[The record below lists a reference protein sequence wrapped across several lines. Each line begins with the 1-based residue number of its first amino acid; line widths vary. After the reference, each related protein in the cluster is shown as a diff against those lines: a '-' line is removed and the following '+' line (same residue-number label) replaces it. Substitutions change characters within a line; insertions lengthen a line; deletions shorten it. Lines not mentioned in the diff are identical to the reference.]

1 MADKPNAKGKDKD
14 KDKDKESQKYHPH
27 VGETVRAG
35 VLRSFSDPGG
45 DRYRARSARKAIEGF
60 LGERAKDLKVA
71 QLDVREESA
80 DEGVNTLRIRYG
92 QYLNGLPV
100 IGAGIHASADIGRA
114 SVTRVEN
121 TVDDDLSGAP
131 DPAEAK
137 SLDAVTPAV
146 LKPFASEFGSAEV
159 VSATLAYLRDLERP
173 TVPDEDYPTASV
185 ELLRTG
191 VRPDGKLHL
200 VYDARVETSEPFEL
214 FRVVVDATSGRVR
227 FIELGGKYVA
237 ATGQV
242 FLPDAVSESDD
253 ATLSSTSTAAT
264 LNPFRHPV
272 TMEVNPA
279 SGGFF
284 RLEGDWFRCVD
295 WDTPT
300 FAVPAETSANFSYQT
315 YPADRRFLNVN
326 AYHWLDSFARFLR
339 TLGNPTLNAAMGRVD
354 VDAQGLNGTD
364 NSEWVPGTPNR
375 IRFGEG
381 GVPDAADFGV
391 VIHEYIH
398 GVFDFLGSNH
408 GGSGSY
414 EHSFC
419 DAIAAIYR
427 DQHNPAQHRR
437 TETFPF
443 DNNATNRWSTER
455 TLNRAERFDD
465 AGFAGYGHNLRNS
478 MLGTAVWQSY
488 LGVGGD
494 SGDAGVRQRAS
505 DAIIRTFLE
514 TLLNVPDDS
523 STAATHAVSLAQ
535 GMIDADV
542 TLTGGL
548 HSKVI
553 DAACVARGLWPT
565 RAVDLYISDSPADT
579 GAIPSP
585 VPHWTSPDIW
595 VRNLGPADGDDPSLG
610 HQEPIIGQPNY
621 MYVTVHNRGTSPS
634 AGGAFAVEAFH
645 CDPGTGMTWP
655 TDFTSMGSLT
665 ITTAIPP
672 GGSVRVGPMLWTP
685 AVISHQC
692 LLAIVHGAA
701 DPAVTAKLIGP
712 VPHDQLVRFDN
723 NVGQRNV
730 TPVMSVPGGKTKA
743 SMTMHG
749 GLQPTTNTL
758 ELDASAMP
766 ADTAIEVRTLTRLID
781 ASTLSGIAVT
791 KPGAVKSTMAMSG
804 GVDASMAD
812 FPLATGEDVTVDLV
826 IDFSRTATH
835 MQTYPL
841 IVTQHQD
848 GQVVGRVTIDIVAV
862 KELDDLFFGNPRSG
876 EIHVTTCP
884 FWPKLGPWSK
894 RPFFRIEDALTRGY
908 NGCAFCL
915 PASNTG

>member
-1 MADKPNAKGKDKD
+1 MADKSKAKGKDDENEPLKH
-14 KDKDKESQKYHPH
+14 HPN
-27 VGETVRAG
+27 VGEIVRAE
-35 VLRSFSDPGG
+35 VLRSFSDPTG

-60 LGERAKDLKVA
+60 LDDRAGELKVD

-80 DEGVNTLRIRYG
+80 AKGVNTLRIRYA
-92 QYLNGLPV
+92 QYHNDLPV
-100 IGAGIHASADIGRA
+100 IGAGIHASADIGRG
-114 SVTRVEN
+114 SVTRIDN
-121 TVDDDLSGAP
+121 TVDADLSDAP
-131 DPAEAK
+131 DPAGAK
-137 SLDAVTPAV
+137 SLDAVTPTV
-146 LKPFASEFGSAEV
+146 LKPFATTYGSAQI
-159 VSATLAYLRDLERP
+159 VSATVCYLRDLERP
-173 TVPDEDYPTASV
+173 AVPEEDYPTASV

-200 VYDARVETSEPFEL
+200 VHDVRVETSEPFEQ
-214 FRVVVDATSGRVR
+214 FRVVVDAISGRVR
-227 FIELGGKYVA
+227 FVELVGKYVA

-242 FLPDAVSESDD
+242 FLPDPVSESDS

-264 LNPFRHPV
+264 LDAFRHSV
-272 TMEVNPA
+272 TMEINPA
-279 SGGFF
+279 SGGVF
-284 RLEGDWFRCVD
+284 RLEGDWIRCVD

-300 FAVPAETSANFSYQT
+300 FAVPAGATANFSYQT
-315 YPADRRFLNVN
+315 YRADRRFLSVNV
-326 AYHWLDSFARFLR
+326 YHWLDSFARYLR
-339 TLGNPTLNAAMGRVD
+339 TFANPTLNAAMGRVD
-354 VDAQGLNGTD
+354 VDAQGLSGAD

-408 GGSGSY
+408 GGSLSY

-427 DQHNPAQHRR
+427 DQHNPSQHRR

-465 AGFAGYGHNLRNS
+465 AGFSGYGFNLRSS
-478 MLGTAVWQSY
+478 MLGTVVWQSY

-494 SGDAGVRQRAS
+494 SGDAGVRQRAA
-505 DAIIRTFLE
+505 DTITRTFLE
-514 TLLNVPDDS
+514 TLLNVPDDT
-523 STAATHAVSLAQ
+523 STAASHAVSLAQ
-535 GMIDADV
+535 GMIDADL

-553 DAACVARGLWPT
+553 DAACVARGLWPS
-565 RAVDLYISDSPADT
+565 RAVDLYIADSPTDT

-610 HQEPIIGQPNY
+610 HQEPIMGQPNY
-621 MYVTVHNRGTSPS
+621 LYVTVHNRGTSAS
-634 AGGAFAVEAFH
+634 AAGTFAVEAFH

-655 TDFTSMGSLT
+655 TNFTSMGSLT
-665 ITTAIPP
+665 IPTTIPP

-685 AVISHQC
+685 AVISHEC
-692 LLAIVHGAA
+692 LLAVVHGAG
-701 DPAVTAKLIGP
+701 DPAVTANLIGA
-712 VPHDQLVRFDN
+712 VPHDQIVRFDN

-730 TPVMSVPGGKTKA
+730 NPQMSVPGGKTRA

-766 ADTAIEVRTLTRLID
+766 ADTSIEVRTLTRLID
-781 ASTLSGIAVT
+781 ESTLAEIAVIT
-791 KPGAVKSTMAMSG
+791 PGAVKSTMEMSG
-804 GVDASMAD
+804 GADASMAD
-812 FPLATGEDVTVDLV
+812 FPLATSEEVTVDLV
-826 IDFSRTATH
+826 IDFSYTATH

-841 IVTQHQD
+841 VLTQHQD
-848 GQVVGRVTIDIVAV
+848 GQVVGRMTVDIVAV
-862 KELDDLFFGNPRSG
+862 KELDDFFFGNPRSG

-894 RPFFRIEDALTRGY
+894 RPFLRIEDALTRGY

-915 PASNTG
+915 PDWDTG

>member
-1 MADKPNAKGKDKD
+1 MADKPKKAKRSDD
-14 KDKDKESQKYHPH
+14 ESLKFHPE
-27 VGETVRAG
+27 VGEVVRG
-35 VLRSFSDPGG
+35 DVLRSFSDPGG
-45 DRYRARSARKAIEGF
+45 DLHRGRSARKAIESF
-60 LGERAKDLKVA
+60 LDARAADLKVDK
-71 QLDVREESA
+71 LDVREESA
-80 DEGVNTLRIRYG
+80 AEGVNTLRIRYG

-121 TVDDDLSGAP
+121 TVDDALSDAP
-131 DPAEAK
+131 DPARAK
-137 SLDAVTPAV
+137 SLDAVTPAA
-146 LKPFASEFGSAEV
+146 LEPFATTYGSAQI
-159 VSATLAYLRDLERP
+159 VSSTLGYLRDRDRP

-185 ELLRTG
+185 ELLSTG
-191 VRPDGKLHL
+191 VRADGKLHL
-200 VYDARVETSEPFEL
+200 VYDARVETTEPIEA
-214 FRVVVDATSGRVR
+214 FRVVVDAISGNVR
-227 FIELGGKYVA
+227 FIELVGKYVA
-237 ATGQV
+237 ATGQA
-242 FLPDAVSESDD
+242 FLPDPVSESDS
-253 ATLSSTSTAAT
+253 ATLSSTSSAAT
-264 LNPFRHPV
+264 LDPFRHAV
-272 TMEVNPA
+272 TMEINPA

-295 WDTPT
+295 WDVPT
-300 FAVPAETSANFSYQT
+300 FAVPAETTANFSYPT
-315 YPADRRFLNVN
+315 YPADRRFLSVN
-326 AYHWLDSFARFLR
+326 AYHWLDSFARYLR
-339 TLGNPTLNAAMGRVD
+339 TFANPTLNAAMNRVD
-354 VDAQGLNGTD
+354 IDAQGANGAD
-364 NSEWVPGTPNR
+364 NSEWVAGTPNR

-398 GVFDFLGSNH
+398 GVFDFLGSSH

-443 DNNATNRWSTER
+443 DNNATNRWSTVR
-455 TLNRAERFDD
+455 TLDRTERFDD
-465 AGFAGYGHNLRNS
+465 AGFGGYNFNLRNS
-478 MLGTAVWQSY
+478 MLGTTVWQSY

-494 SGDAGVRQRAS
+494 SGDAGVRQRAC
-505 DAIIRTFLE
+505 DTIVRTFLE
-514 TLLNVPDDS
+514 TLLNVPDDT

-553 DAACVARGLWPT
+553 DAAAVARGLWAA
-565 RAVDLYISDSPADT
+565 RAVDLYITDSPADT
-579 GAIPSP
+579 GTIPSP
-585 VPHWTSPDIW
+585 IPHWISPDIW

-634 AGGAFAVEAFH
+634 TAGTFAVEAFH

-655 TDFTSMGSLT
+655 TDFTSMGSLN
-665 ITTAIPP
+665 IPTAIPA
-672 GGSVRVGPMLWTP
+672 GGSVRVGPFLWTP
-685 AVISHQC
+685 AVISHEC

-701 DPAVTAKLIGP
+701 DPAVTANLIGT

-730 TPVMSVPGGKTKA
+730 SPVMSVPGGKSKA

-749 GLQPTTNTL
+749 GMQPTTNTL
-758 ELDASAMP
+758 ELDATAMP
-766 ADTAIEVRTLTRLID
+766 ADTKIEVRTLTRLID
-781 ASTLSGIAVT
+781 ASTLSGLAVT
-791 KPGAVKSTMAMSG
+791 KRGQVKSTMTMSG
-804 GVDASMAD
+804 DVDATMAD
-812 FPLATGEDVTVDLV
+812 FRLATGEDVTVDLV
-826 IDFSRTATH
+826 IDFSHTANH
-835 MQTYPL
+835 LQTYPL

-848 GQVVGRVTIDIVAV
+848 GQVVGRITIDIVAV
-862 KELDDLFFGNPRSG
+862 KELEDFFFGNPRSH

-894 RPFFRIEDALTRGY
+894 RPFVRIEDAQIRGY

-915 PASNTG
+915 PDFDTG

>member
-1 MADKPNAKGKDKD
+1 MADKRRAKRNDKD
-14 KDKDKESQKYHPH
+14 KDAQKYHPNA
-27 VGETVRAG
+27 GEVVHAD

-60 LGERAKDLKVA
+60 LGERAKDLKVSR
-71 QLDVREESA
+71 LDVREESA
-80 DEGVNTLRIRYG
+80 DEGVNTLRIRYA

-100 IGAGIHASADIGRA
+100 LGAGIHASADLARA

-121 TVDDDLSGAP
+121 TVDDDVVDAP
-131 DPAEAK
+131 DPADAK
-137 SLDAVTPAV
+137 SLEVVTPAV
-146 LKPFASEFGSAEV
+146 LKPFETEFGSAQLAG
-159 VSATLAYLRDLERP
+159 ATLSYLRDLERP
-173 TVPDEDYPTASV
+173 AVPEKDYPTASV
-185 ELLRTG
+185 ELLSTG
-191 VRPDGKLHL
+191 VRPDGRLHL
-200 VYDARVETSEPFEL
+200 VYDARVETSEPFEQ
-214 FRVVVDATSGRVR
+214 FRVVVDAISGRVR
-227 FIELGGKYVA
+227 FIELVGKYVA

-242 FLPDAVSESDD
+242 FLPDPVSESDSG
-253 ATLSSTSTAAT
+253 TLSSTSTAAT
-264 LNPFRHPV
+264 LDPFRHTV
-272 TMEVNPA
+272 TMEVNAA

-295 WDTPT
+295 WDAPT
-300 FAVPAETSANFSYQT
+300 FAVPAEAAANFSYKT
-315 YPADRRFLNVN
+315 YPSDRRFLNVN
-326 AYHWLDSFARFLR
+326 AYHWLDSFARYLR
-339 TLGNPTLNAAMGRVD
+339 ILANPTLNAAMARVD
-354 VDAQGLNGTD
+354 VDAQGFSGAD
-364 NSEWVPGTPNR
+364 NSQWVPGTPNR

-391 VIHEYIH
+391 VIHEYLH
-398 GVFDFLGSNH
+398 GVFQFLGSSH

-437 TETFPF
+437 AETFPF

-455 TLNRAERFDD
+455 TLDRPERFDD
-465 AGFAGYGHNLRNS
+465 AGFAGYGSDLRNS
-478 MLGTAVWQSY
+478 MLGTAIWQSY

-505 DAIIRTFLE
+505 DTIIRTFLE
-514 TLLNVPDDS
+514 MLLNVPDDS
-523 STAATHAVSLAQ
+523 STAASHAVSLAQ

-553 DAACVARGLWPT
+553 DAACVARGLWAA
-565 RAVDLYISDSPADT
+565 RAVDLYISDSPADI

-585 VPHWTSPDIW
+585 IPHWTSPDIW

-634 AGGAFAVEAFH
+634 AGGAFTVEAFH

-655 TDFTSMGSLT
+655 TDFTSMASLT
-665 ITTAIPP
+665 IPTAIPP

-685 AVISHQC
+685 AVISHEC

-701 DPAVTAKLIGP
+701 DPAVTAALIGT

-730 TPVMSVPGGKTKA
+730 NPVMSVPGGKTKA

-749 GLQPTTNTL
+749 GLQPTANTL
-758 ELDASAMP
+758 ELDATAMP
-766 ADTAIEVRTLTRLID
+766 ADTSIEVRTLTRLID
-781 ASTLSGIAVT
+781 LSTLSGIAVT
-791 KPGAVKSTMAMSG
+791 KPGAVKATMTMAG
-804 GVDASMAD
+804 GVDASMAA
-812 FPLATGEDVTVDLV
+812 FPLATGEDAVVDLV
-826 IDFSRTATH
+826 IDFSHTATH
-835 MQTYPL
+835 METYPL

-848 GQVVGRVTIDIVAV
+848 GRVVGRVTIDIVAV
-862 KELDDLFFGNPRSG
+862 KELEDFFFGNPRSG

-884 FWPKLGPWSK
+884 FWPRLGPWSK
-894 RPFFRIEDALTRGY
+894 RPFVRIEDAQARGY

-915 PASNTG
+915 PAFNTG